1 MTISGR
7 IREYEAEV
15 EAELRAMFRSR
26 NMGLYEMLRYHMGW
40 ESDSGES
47 SASSVGRRIHGVV
60 CLAACEALEGDPS
73 LCLPGAAAVE
83 LTHAFVQI
91 HDDVQSGNPR
101 REGMDA
107 VWWKWGPAQA
117 INAGDAMY
125 ALARIA
131 LFRLEERG
139 ATPEMTFRA
148 VQILDEMSLALCEGR
163 FHDLESQERI
173 DMSVD
178 AYLTLSSDKT
188 ASLYAGAAKL
198 GALAAGADDSL
209 SYRLAEFASRIG
221 LARQIHDDLN
231 ELRDGQEP
239 SLEVM
244 NKKKLLPVVYSIQQ
258 ADVSTKRRIGDIYF
272 KRVLD
277 PTDVAALR
285 AILEE
290 SGGLRFAEDTARK
303 LRQEAL
309 DSIDRTTL
317 QPSSKDL
324 LKGLAAAILSG

>member
-1 MTISGR
+1 MAVAGR
-7 IREYEAEV
+7 IPEYEAEI
-15 EAELRAMFRSR
+15 EAELQAMFRSR
-26 NMGLYEMLRYHMGW
+26 NMGLYDMLRYHMGW
-40 ESDSGES
+40 ESDPAES
-47 SASSVGRRIHGVV
+47 PAHSVRCRIRGAVCMVV
-60 CLAACEALEGDPS
+60 CEALEGDPS
-73 LCLPGAAAVE
+73 LCLPAAAAVE

-101 REGMDA
+101 RAGMDA

-139 ATPEMTFRA
+139 ATPETTFRA

-178 AYLTLSSDKT
+178 AYLSLSLDKT
-188 ASLYAGAAKL
+188 ASLYVGAAKL
-198 GALAAGADDSL
+198 GALAAGADDFL
-209 SYRLAEFASRIG
+209 SSRLAEFASRIG
-221 LARQIHDDLN
+221 LVRQIHNDLN
-231 ELRDGQEP
+231 ELRDGQDP
-239 SLEVM
+239 SPEVL
-244 NKKKLLPVVYSIQQ
+244 NKKKLLPVVYTIQQ

-277 PTDVAALR
+277 SADVAALR
-285 AILEE
+285 TILEE
-290 SGGLRFAEDTARK
+290 GGGLRFAEDTARK
-303 LRQEAL
+303 LHDEAL

-317 QPSSKDL
+317 RPSSKDL